1 MSIRVRYAPSP
12 TGLQHIGGLRTAL
25 FNYLLARSSRGS
37 FILRIEDTD
46 RERFDERSLQDIY
59 DTFDWFGIR
68 WDEGPDV
75 GGPYGPYIQSER
87 IARYQDYARQLMDAG
102 YAYEA
107 FDSASDLREAREDGK
122 QGYEPVFRDMP
133 EAEKQRYRDRGVQPV
148 IRFRTPEEGST
159 EFEDVVLGRVK
170 RKNKDIVTDPVLLKS
185 DGFPTYHLAV
195 VVDDHHM
202 EISHVL
208 RGQEWVPTTGL
219 HVLLYKAFGW
229 EPPRFCHLPMVMG
242 KDGQKLSKRH
252 GATSVIE
259 FRNAGYLPEAVMN
272 YLSRLGWSYDDS
284 REFFTQ
290 QDLEELFD
298 VEKLSKSPAVFDY
311 RKLDWFNGSY
321 IREKDDGEIYS
332 LIVPFLVRDGL
343 VSDPPDSAQEDTIR
357 AAVPLIRER
366 LRVLSD
372 ASGLLRFV
380 LTDIHDWTVGDLVPK
395 KTAAEDVPEYL
406 RRARDIIRDADSV
419 SDEVLEE
426 RFRSLAEELG
436 VKLGNLLMPLRVAVT
451 GSTASPPLFGAI
463 RLLGVEPST
472 RRIDACIDVLHQ
484 HTQSD

>member
-25 FNYLLARSSRGS
+25 FNYLLARSSGGS

-46 RERFDERSLQDIY
+46 RERFDERSLKDIY

-68 WDEGPDV
+68 WDEGPDI
-75 GGPYGPYIQSER
+75 GGPFAPYIQSER
-87 IARYQDYARQLMDAG
+87 VDRYRDHARKLVDAG
-102 YAYEA
+102 FAYEA
-107 FDSASDLREAREDGK
+107 FDNAGELREAREDGK

-133 EAEKQRYRDRGVQPV
+133 EAEKQRYRDRGMKPV
-148 IRFRTPEEGST
+148 IRFRTPDEGST
-159 EFEDVVLGRVK
+159 EFEDLVLGRVK

-219 HVLLYKAFGW
+219 HVLLYQAFGW
-229 EPPRFCHLPMVMG
+229 EPPRFCHLPMVLG

-284 REFFTQ
+284 REFFSR
-290 QDLEELFD
+290 QDLETLFD

-311 RKLDWFNGSY
+311 RKLDWYNGSY
-321 IREKDDGEIYS
+321 IREKNDNEIYN
-332 LIVPFLVRDGL
+332 LILPFLVRKGL
-343 VSDPPDSAQEDTIR
+343 VSDPPDNAQEDTIR
-357 AAVPLIRER
+357 TAVPLIRER

-372 ASGLLRFV
+372 ASNLLRFV
-380 LTDIHDWTVGDLVPK
+380 LTDIGDWSVQDLVPK
-395 KTAAEDVPEYL
+395 KTAVEDVPEYL
-406 RRARDIIRDADSV
+406 LRARDIIQDADVV
-419 SDEVLEE
+419 SDEV
-426 RFRSLAEELG
+426 
-436 VKLGNLLMPLRVAVT
+436 
-451 GSTASPPLFGAI
+451 
-463 RLLGVEPST
+463 
-472 RRIDACIDVLHQ
+472 
-484 HTQSD
+484 

>member
-25 FNYLLARSSRGS
+25 FNYLLAKSSGGS

-59 DTFDWFGIR
+59 DTFRWFGIQ

-75 GGPYGPYIQSER
+75 GGPFGPYVQSER
-87 IARYQDYARQLMDAG
+87 VTRYQEFALQLMG
-102 YAYEA
+102 SGFAYEA
-107 FDSASDLREAREDGK
+107 FDSADDLREAREDGK
-122 QGYEPVFRDMP
+122 QGYDPVFRDMP
-133 EAEKQRYRDRGVQPV
+133 ESEKQRYRDQGVQPV
-148 IRFRTPEEGST
+148 IRFRTPDEGT
-159 EFEDVVLGRVK
+159 TVFEDAVLGRVK
-170 RKNKDIVTDPVLLKS
+170 RKNRDIVTDPVLLKS

-219 HVLLYKAFGW
+219 HVLLYEALGW
-229 EPPRFCHLPMVMG
+229 EPPTFCHLPMVLG

-252 GATSVIE
+252 GATSVVE

-284 REFFTQ
+284 REFFSRN
-290 QDLEELFD
+290 DLETLFD
-298 VEKLSKSPAVFDY
+298 VAKLSKSPAVFDY

-321 IREKDDGEIYS
+321 IREKSDAEIHD
-332 LIVPFLVRDGL
+332 LILPFLLREGL
-343 VSDPPDSAQEDTIR
+343 ISDPPETGQQSTIR
-357 AAVPLIRER
+357 TAVPLIKER
-366 LRVLSD
+366 MRVLSD
-372 ASGLLRFV
+372 APDLLRFV
-380 LTDIHDWTVGDLVPK
+380 LADISEWNVDELVPK
-395 KTAAEDVPEYL
+395 KTPAADVPRYL
-406 RRARDIIRDADSV
+406 ERAKELIRDADAV
-419 SDEVLEE
+419 PDEVLEE
-426 RFRSLAEELG
+426 RFRATATELG

-463 RLLGVEPST
+463 RLLGIETSIARV
-472 RRIDACIDVLHQ
+472 DACITLLNNS
-484 HTQSD
+484 T